1 MQSAETNEEE
11 IYPLCHNEF
20 WIEMPLLSIL
30 KYEDMSI
37 ISIYALEGIYSI
49 ICNFMGLDSVHF
61 PRGSKS
67 AVTKTGAGWL
77 RKRFSTTGS

>member
-11 IYPLCHNEF
+11 IYPFCHNEF

-37 ISIYALEGIYSI
+37 ISTYALEGIYS

-77 RKRFSTTGS
+77 AKTIFYYR